1 MTFAG
6 NFGRGAMA
14 ASAATVMGGRTMVT
28 GNWFKMGSL
37 PFSGGICA
45 SRAPLSDAVHSIQ
58 AAT

>member
-1 MTFAG
+1 
-6 NFGRGAMA
+6 MA

-28 GNWFKMGSL
+28 GNWFKMGSF

-45 SRAPLSDAVHSIQ
+45 SRAPHSDAVQSIQ